1 MFVNKKIINFMIMMR
16 GNAMLFEVKKFD
28 GFVNDEASYAVVHI
42 HEGIVS
48 IWDSL
53 EFAELEAE
61 ELEYLA

>member
-1 MFVNKKIINFMIMMR
+1 MIMMK

-28 GFVNDEASYAVVHI
+28 SYVDDEASYAVVHI